1 MSIIDAKELLTLPW
15 LTLVT
20 LACGYMAYFVANFG
34 DREHHKTIDVI
45 FSVFVFGFLSAWV
58 YRGLVDQRTM
68 GETGATIGAVLMAA
82 ASGAVWSWI
91 GRDWLG
97 IAVRKTNISHSN
109 DLTTIHAEIARQK
122 GKVNT
127 TQLHVW
133 LTDGST
139 LSCNDLSAFKHE
151 PNGPFVLGSNGD
163 LLMYVTTIWDK
174 DGKESDQMANVKNGW
189 GSLATIVPKEQIGRV
204 EIRRQFNL

>member
-1 MSIIDAKELLTLPW
+1 MEIADIEELLNLPW
-15 LTLVT
+15 LTLLT
-20 LACGYMAYFVANFG
+20 LACGYMAYFIANFG

-45 FSVFVFGFLSAWV
+45 FSVFVFGFLSASA
-58 YRGLVDQRTM
+58 YRWLQPQSTM
-68 GETGATIGAVLMAA
+68 GETGATIGALLVAA
-82 ASGAVWSWI
+82 ISGAIWSWI

-97 IAVRKTNISHSN
+97 LAVRKTNISHSN

-133 LTDGST
+133 LIDGGT
-139 LSCNDLSAFKHE
+139 LSCNDLSAFKNE

-163 LLMYVTTIWDK
+163 LLIYVTTRWDK
-174 DGKESDQMANVKNGW
+174 DGLEIDQTKNVKNNW
-189 GSLATIVPKEQIGRV
+189 GSLATIVPKEQISRI
-204 EIRRQFNL
+204 ELRRQPTL